1 MTTAPSPMDGWKTLP
16 WRRFERAV
24 FKLQTRIYRAE
35 QRGNVQT
42 VRRLQRLL
50 VSSRAA
56 RCLAVRRVTQD
67 NRGKRTAGVDG
78 VKSLTPPQRLRLTQD
93 LRLTPRVSPTR
104 RVWIPK
110 PGTDEQRPLGIPTVR
125 DRAAQALLKLALE
138 PEWEAKF
145 EPNSYGFRPGRAAHD
160 AIDAIHSGLC
170 LKPKYVLDADIAKC
184 FDRIDHQALLRK
196 LNTTSRFRR
205 VIKAWLQAG
214 VLDGEQL
221 FPTTAGTPQGGIISP
236 LLANIA
242 LHGLETAVVSA
253 VPYRLWT
260 RGKELWKP
268 IVVRYADDFVVMH
281 QDRTTV
287 EELQQVIGRWLA
299 DLGLELKPS
308 KTRITH
314 SRDGFDFLGFHIRQ
328 YAVGKTRS
336 ARRARVKGPARL
348 LGCKTIIKPSKEATQ
363 RHGTALRAIVQSHKA
378 LPQAALISRL
388 NPRIRG
394 WTNYYSTVSAK
405 VTFRTMDFR
414 MYAKLRRWALRRHPN
429 KGRAWVAH
437 KYWRL
442 EQGSWDFATPEG
454 IRLYQHTRTPIRRH
468 VKVRGTKSPYDG
480 DWRYWA
486 TRLGRHPELPTRVS
500 YLLRKQRGR
509 CAHCNWYFQDT
520 DVLEIDHTTPLAHG
534 GRDEAS
540 NLQLLHGHC
549 HDLKTAAERS
559 AAVGALDMS
568 RTIEEPDAGKLA
580 RPVLK
585 AGGRG

>member
-1 MTTAPSPMDGWKTLP
+1 MTTATSPMDGWKTLP

-35 QRGNVQT
+35 QRGNVQQ
-42 VRRLQRLL
+42 VHRLQRLL
-50 VSSRAA
+50 VKSRAA

-78 VKSLTPPQRLRLTQD
+78 VKSLTPPQRLSLTQD
-93 LRLTPRVSPTR
+93 LTLTLRVSPTR

-110 PGTDEQRPLGIPTVR
+110 PGTGEQRPLGIPTVR

-145 EPNSYGFRPGRAAHD
+145 EPNSYGFRPGRSAHD
-160 AIDAIHSGLC
+160 AIDAIHGGLC

-196 LNTTSRFRR
+196 LNTAPRFRR
-205 VIKAWLQAG
+205 VINAWLQAG
-214 VLDGEQL
+214 VMDGEQL
-221 FPTTAGTPQGGIISP
+221 FPTLAGTPQGGIVSP

-242 LHGLETAVVSA
+242 LHGLETAIVSS

-260 RGKELWKP
+260 GAKELWKP

-287 EELQQVIGRWLA
+287 EQLQQVVTDWLA

-328 YAVGKTRS
+328 YAVGKTHS
-336 ARRARVKGPARL
+336 ARRARVQGPARL
-348 LGCKTIIKPSKEATQ
+348 LGCKTIIKPSKTAIR
-363 RHGTALRAIVQSHKA
+363 RHGLALRAVVQRSKGI
-378 LPQAALISRL
+378 PQEALIRRL
-388 NPRIRG
+388 NPLIRG

-405 VTFRTMDFR
+405 VTFRTLDFQL
-414 MYAKLRRWALRRHPN
+414 YAKLRRWAIRRHHN
-429 KGRAWVAH
+429 KGRGWVAR

-442 EQGSWDFATPEG
+442 ELGRWDFATPEG
-454 IRLYQHTRTPIRRH
+454 IRLYQHTRTPIR
-468 VKVRGTKSPYDG
+468 
-480 DWRYWA
+480 
-486 TRLGRHPELPTRVS
+486 
-500 YLLRKQRGR
+500 
-509 CAHCNWYFQDT
+509 
-520 DVLEIDHTTPLAHG
+520 
-534 GRDEAS
+534 
-540 NLQLLHGHC
+540 
-549 HDLKTAAERS
+549 
-559 AAVGALDMS
+559 
-568 RTIEEPDAGKLA
+568 
-580 RPVLK
+580 
-585 AGGRG
+585 